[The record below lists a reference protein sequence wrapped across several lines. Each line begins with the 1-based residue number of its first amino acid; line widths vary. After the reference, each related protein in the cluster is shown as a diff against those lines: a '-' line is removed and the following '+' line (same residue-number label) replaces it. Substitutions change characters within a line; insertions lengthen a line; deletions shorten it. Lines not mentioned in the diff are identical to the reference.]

1 MDMEGTLRK
10 INGTFGCGCRSIGTA
25 AIEVRGGIF
34 AFRESG

>member
-10 INGTFGCGCRSIGTA
+10 IHGTFGCGGRSIATA
-25 AIEVRGGIF
+25 AIEARGGIF